1 MATKNPWMGIASY
14 EEPQGTNGDYLFC
27 GRDEETLDVVRL
39 VENNLFV
46 TLYGSSGVGKTSL
59 LRAGVI
65 PILKRKDYM
74 PLYVRLSQ
82 ETTNISYAEAIVR
95 RIESCGIKTERTSA
109 ARTIN
114 GNDRTYL
121 WHYFATTR
129 FCNESGREV
138 YPVIILDQFEEIFR
152 DADKEKAELLLK
164 QIYLLLNDELEIPYD
179 DGWSADTNYRF
190 IASIREDF
198 LFVLEDSIDELS
210 LDLYKNNRYRL
221 RAMKPN
227 SAKSVILIP
236 GKDCIADEQ
245 KDKVA
250 ERIIGLAKQGYKNE
264 IDSILLSLVCAGTY
278 NKVIDNN
285 SSALI
290 SANDLQMWHDNPMEV
305 YYKDAVK
312 NLSARQIRYIQRN
325 LIRDDGSRKQTDTTE
340 VRTALG
346 NDTFEQLTHGKNRM
360 LTLGEHGTVELM
372 HDKLALAVYNERKA
386 FEERERKKLMRRRAL
401 LIGTIILAIVIIFI
415 IQNEKLRQEQWNMK
429 ENNSRFVAEK
439 ARTLATEDS
448 YVARLLLMEIL
459 PENLDDPDKPYTLE
473 AEVALREVVGFN
485 STKLIGHSG
494 YVKSTTFNFSGNRIA
509 SASDDGTVRVWDAT
523 TGNQLLLLE
532 YSSNAETVS
541 FTPDNNSIISSYGD
555 GTILVW
561 NALTGEKESILNGHD
576 KWVNSIAISPNG
588 RHIVSTSWDNTI
600 RKWDIETQSQL
611 YAFNSDEP
619 INYVSYSPDGLL
631 ITTAMDNGYIYIM
644 DAATGSLLS
653 VLEGHLGKVS
663 SALFSHDG
671 KRIVSASDDLTVRI
685 WDVATGETIR
695 VLNGTN
701 AFKFAAF
708 SPDDRYIVFNST
720 DGEIY
725 VYDDLSYSIIWDK
738 KNDSDWASPVT
749 FSPDGKRIL
758 STSSGNTINVYD
770 FLIDESTK
778 ILEGHTG
785 RINNIAVSPDGKYIA
800 SISQEDPIRIWDI
813 TTGNIIR
820 ELLGHRDIVNSV
832 SFSSDSKRLVSTS
845 YDNTMRIWDVAS
857 GKSITINSVN
867 VNNNSAFKTAEF
879 SSDDKSIISISDD
892 NTINIWDANNG
903 NKKQT
908 IKGNKGLL
916 YSAVFSPDDKYIVS
930 AYNDAP
936 IRLWDA
942 SSGKMVCEFR
952 GNEGSRFA
960 KFNNKGN
967 CVISASNDKSIRLWN
982 VSSGENTKVLKGH
995 TNTVNSVAFSPDDK
1009 FIVSAS
1015 NDKTAR
1021 IWDVSTGKPIY
1032 ELKGHTDKV
1041 NYATFTPDG
1050 QHIVTASD
1058 DKTIRIWDFLP
1069 LQELID
1075 STRRR
1080 FAERRLTDEE
1090 KLKYYIE

>member
-14 EEPQGTNGDYLFC
+14 EEPQGTNSDYLFC

-95 RIESCGIKTERTSA
+95 RIESCAVKVERTSA
-109 ARTIN
+109 AKDVE

-164 QIYLLLNDELEIPYD
+164 QIYLLLNDELEIPYG

-190 IASIREDF
+190 TASIREDF

-221 RAMKPN
+221 HAMKPDN
-227 SAKSVILIP
+227 ARRAILIP
-236 GKDCIADEQ
+236 GRDCIADGQ
-245 KDKVA
+245 KDAVA
-250 ERIIGLAKQGYKNE
+250 ERIIGLSKQGNRNE

-278 NKVIDNN
+278 NKVLANG
-285 SSALI
+285 SSVMI
-290 SANDLQMWHDNPMEV
+290 SLDDLQMWSDNPMEI
-305 YYKDAVK
+305 YYKDAIK

-325 LIRDDGSRKQTDTTE
+325 LIRDDGSRKQTNITE
-340 VRTALG
+340 VRAALG
-346 NDTFEQLTHGKNRM
+346 NDTFEQLTQGKNRM

-372 HDKLALAVYNERKA
+372 HDKMALAVYDERKA
-386 FEERERKKLMRRRAL
+386 FEERERKKRMRRRVL
-401 LIGTIILAIVIIFI
+401 LIGTIILAVVIVFI
-415 IQNEKLRQEQWNMK
+415 IQNEKLRQEQWNME
-429 ENNSRFVAEK
+429 ENKSRFVAEK
-439 ARTLATEDS
+439 AIALANEDS
-448 YVARLLLMEIL
+448 YAARLLLMEIL
-459 PENLDDPDKPYTLE
+459 PENLDNPDKPYTLE
-473 AEVALREVVGFN
+473 AEVALREVVGLN

-561 NALTGEKESILNGHD
+561 NALTGEQKYVLKGHD

-600 RKWDIETQSQL
+600 RKWDIETQNQL
-611 YAFNSDEP
+611 YVLNSEEP
-619 INYVSYSPDGLL
+619 INYVSYSPDGQL
-631 ITTAMDNGYIYIM
+631 IAIAMDNGYIYIM
-644 DAATGSLLS
+644 DAATGNFLS

-695 VLNGTN
+695 VLNGAN
-701 AFKFAAF
+701 AFNFAAF

-725 VYDDLSYSIIWDK
+725 VYDDLSYTIIWDK
-738 KNDSDWASPVT
+738 KTNSDWASPVT

-758 STSSGNTINVYD
+758 STSAGNAVNVYD
-770 FLIDESTK
+770 FVVDESTK

-800 SISQEDPIRIWDI
+800 SISPEDPIRIWDI
-813 TTGNIIR
+813 TTSNIIR
-820 ELLGHRDIVNSV
+820 ELYGHRDIVNSV
-832 SFSSDSKRLVSTS
+832 NFSSDSKRLVSTS

-857 GKSITINSVN
+857 GKSSITINSVN
-867 VNNNSAFKTAEF
+867 DNAFKTAEF

-892 NTINIWDANNG
+892 NTIQIWDANNG
-903 NKKQT
+903 NIKQT
-908 IKGNKGLL
+908 IKGNNGWL

-942 SSGKMVCEFR
+942 ASGKMVCEFK
-952 GNEGSRFA
+952 GNPGSTFA
-960 KFNNKGN
+960 TFNNDGN

-982 VSSGENTKVLKGH
+982 VPNGENTKVLKGH
-995 TNTVNSVAFSPDDK
+995 TNTVNSVVFSPDDK

-1015 NDKTAR
+1015 SDKTAR
-1021 IWDVSTGKPIY
+1021 IWDISTGKTIY

-1050 QHIVTASD
+1050 RHIVTASD
-1058 DKTIRIWDFLP
+1058 DRTIRIWDFLP

-1075 STRRR
+1075 STRNR
-1080 FAERRLTDEE
+1080 FANRKLTDEE
-1090 KLKYYIE
+1090 KRNYYIE